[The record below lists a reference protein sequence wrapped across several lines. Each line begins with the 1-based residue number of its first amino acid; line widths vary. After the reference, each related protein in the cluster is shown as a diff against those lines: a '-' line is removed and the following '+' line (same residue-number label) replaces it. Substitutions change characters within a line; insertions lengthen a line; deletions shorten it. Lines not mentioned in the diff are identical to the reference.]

1 MVSLKLKNREKM
13 DLSNIVKYIQEN
25 TPRKIKNEKVDS
37 VINDGKSIEREYSY
51 ENDKGEVNKFVM
63 EISLENND
71 SYITHEILYNTKEND
86 ILDIN
91 SLLD

>member
-1 MVSLKLKNREKM
+1 MVSIKLKNREKM
-13 DLSNIVKYIQEN
+13 DISNMVKYIQEN